1 MSLIITKIISALVM
15 SITAFYTVRNFLGK
29 KTKLFKLDN
38 LLYTAIIAVPL
49 CTFYEEKYNALNS
62 LVSFIV
68 MFIVFKKIFNITT
81 IKAIIVS
88 SIFMIFIVVLDLIVT
103 SIEMLFISLKVLR
116 TNVIIILLN
125 NISIGI
131 ITVLLSKINFI
142 SQRIT
147 NFCLK
152 IDKNEYLPKLIYA
165 ILSVIIIAV
174 LYYNATTIFKLNVT
188 YAITI
193 VSILTFITL
202 YYFFIEEH
210 NKYNTL
216 NNEYNILFEYV
227 QNFEDWIDDE
237 QLHRHE
243 FKNNLSIIRGM
254 TEKKQVMQK
263 IDEMLRV
270 NIIIDEQYI
279 EILKYIPKGGL
290 KGLLYYKIALAKK
303 YGVKMIIDVS
313 NKVTPYIKK
322 LSKDELKQLSILIGI
337 YLDNAI
343 DAANTSSKKIVTLEI
358 YILDDNINFVISN
371 TYKEMIPL
379 KSMRKKG
386 FSTKGKNHGKG
397 LYYANKVLNKT
408 KWLESEQMFLNQYF
422 IQKIAIKKFVK

>member
-1 MSLIITKIISALVM
+1 MLLVIAKIISSLVM
-15 SITAFYTVRNFLGK
+15 AITAFYTVRNFLNK
-29 KTKLFKLDN
+29 KTSLFTLKNILCTV
-38 LLYTAIIAVPL
+38 LIAIPL
-49 CTFYEEKYNALNS
+49 CTLYDEKYNTLNS
-62 LVSFIV
+62 LASFLV

-81 IKAIIVS
+81 IKAITVS
-88 SIFMIFIVVLDLIVT
+88 SIFMIFIVILDLIVT
-103 SIEMLFISLKVLR
+103 STEMSFISLKVLR

-131 ITVLLSKINFI
+131 ITILLSKTNLI
-142 SQRIT
+142 SQRIAK
-147 NFCLK
+147 FCYK
-152 IDKNEYLPKLIYA
+152 IDKNEYLPKLVYA
-165 ILSVIIIAV
+165 LLSVIIIAV
-174 LYYNATTIFKLNVT
+174 LYYNATTIFKLNVA

-243 FKNNLSIIRGM
+243 FKNNLSIIRGL

-263 IDEMLRV
+263 IDEMLKV
-270 NIIIDEQYI
+270 NIIVDEQYI

-303 YGVKMIIDVS
+303 HGVKIIIDVS
-313 NKVTPYIKK
+313 NKVTPFINK
-322 LSKDELKQLSILIGI
+322 LSKNELKQLSILVGI

-343 DAANTSSKKIVTLEI
+343 DAADISSKKIVTLEI
-358 YILDDNINFVISN
+358 YILEGNLNFVISN
-371 TYKEMIPL
+371 TYKEMVPL

-397 LYYANKVLNKT
+397 LYYVNKVLNKT
-408 KWLESEQMFLNQYF
+408 KWMESEQMFLNEYF
-422 IQKIAIKKFVK
+422 IQKITIKKFV